1 MSDLLTLLEDRG
13 LHPIRVSDAFGGE
26 YASACPGPV
35 CKGEGRDRFHVWP
48 RRANR
53 GGKCLGRYWCRQCGI
68 AGDTIQY
75 LIDVDGMSYSAAC
88 ASLGL
93 SGGSARTS
101 WTRRKK
107 TPAWP
112 RGEAPWMPH
121 SYPDPP
127 ALWQEQ
133 AEALVT
139 DCQERLERDKVAQAW
154 LAARGIS
161 MPMARLYRIGYNA
174 SSKGGDRYRPLT
186 RWGLPAQSKNGRPGS
201 LWLPQGWLIPSCNDA
216 GQVVQLRIRRRDQDL
231 KGFAPGT
238 KYLLVKGSSMAT
250 MLLHP
255 AALVW
260 VVVESGFDAVLLA
273 GFFGERVGVATT
285 WNSSARPDARA
296 HKILSA
302 SSLILGA
309 LDYDHAGDAQ
319 QGWWQAHYAQ
329 YRRLP
334 ALPGKAKDPGDAFRA
349 GADLYEWLVSALPR
363 PLQRAM
369 GVGAPREAPL
379 QENAE
384 RPGEAGGGLTPP
396 GEATAGIPYTL
407 PSGRSIL
414 LARDPAEW
422 EALLSTRQAVFLQNE
437 LACLRPLLAGMDT
450 PARDQAVDLL
460 AELKEIF
467 PGARISGIK
476 TQTGVRA

>member
-1 MSDLLTLLEDRG
+1 MPDLLTLLEDRG

-26 YASACPGPV
+26 YASACPGPA

-48 RRANR
+48 RRENR
-53 GGKCLGRYWCRQCGI
+53 GGKCLGRYWCRQCGV

-88 ASLGL
+88 AALGL
-93 SGGSARTS
+93 AGGNVGS
-101 WTRRKK
+101 WTRHKK
-107 TPAWP
+107 TPVLP
-112 RGEAPWMPH
+112 RETAPWTPH

-133 AEALVT
+133 AEALVA
-139 DCQERLERDKVAQAW
+139 DCQDRLERDKAAQAW
-154 LAARGIS
+154 LAARGIP
-161 MPMARLYRIGYNA
+161 MPLARLYRLGYNV

-186 RWGLPAQSKNGRPGS
+186 RWGLPDQPKNGRPGS
-201 LWLPQGWLIPSCNDA
+201 LWLPQGWLIPGCNES

-231 KGFAPGT
+231 KVFAPGT

-255 AALVW
+255 EAPVW
-260 VVVESGFDAVLLA
+260 GVVESGFDAVLLA
-273 GFFGERVGVATT
+273 GFFGEKLGVATT

-296 HKILSA
+296 HKVLSA

-319 QGWWQAHYAQ
+319 QGWWSAHYAQ

-334 ALPGKAKDPGDAFRA
+334 ALPGRAKDPGDAFRA

-363 PLQRAM
+363 PLRRAM
-369 GVGAPREAPL
+369 GVGAVRE
-379 QENAE
+379 
-384 RPGEAGGGLTPP
+384 PP
-396 GEATAGIPYTL
+396 AGIPYIL

-422 EALLSTRQAVFLQNE
+422 EALLSAGQAVFSQDE
-437 LACLRPLLAGMDT
+437 IQCLRPLLAGMDE
-450 PARDQAVDLL
+450 PERDRTVDLL
-460 AELKEIF
+460 ADLKDVF
-467 PGARISGIK
+467 PGARISGVLPG
-476 TQTGVRA
+476 QTGVRS